1 MTWSLPEA
9 MLTVAVD
16 SPELPAGWAAEPKW
30 DGFRAAVSADAGAV
44 ALRSRRGTQMG
55 PAFPEIVAGTSQLPD
70 QTALDGELIVWDWEA
85 GRLSFEQL
93 QNRLRRR
100 GAAAARAADRWPA
113 QFVAFDLLR
122 LSGTDITGWPY
133 MRRRA
138 ALEELFVTRALSA
151 PWVLCPS
158 TTDPATTHEWLT
170 WGSVRIEGVIF
181 KRLSD
186 PYRPTLRG
194 WRKYKTRETTEA
206 IVGAVTGP
214 LTAPSTLLLGRYDTA
229 GHLQY
234 VGRTTTLARP
244 TAAAAAAFL
253 TPATCSH
260 PWEGWTF
267 SAGWGNRLLLDVTL
281 VTSTLVVEIGVDVA
295 RDPDGR
301 WRHPA
306 RFHRT
311 RPDLQP
317 GDVSRLGSSPG

>member
-1 MTWSLPEA
+1 MTWSLPEP

-16 SPELPAGWAAEPKW
+16 SPKLPAGWAAEPKW
-30 DGFRAAVSADAGAV
+30 DGFRAAVSTDAGTV
-44 ALRSRRGTQMG
+44 VLRSRRGTQMG
-55 PAFPEIVAGTSQLPD
+55 PAFPEIVAATSQLPD
-70 QTALDGELIVWDWEA
+70 QTALDGELILWDWEA

-100 GAAAARAADRWPA
+100 GAAAARAAERWPA

-158 TTDPATTHEWLT
+158 TTNPATIHEWLT

-181 KRLSD
+181 KGLND
-186 PYRPTLRG
+186 PYRPTVRG

-206 IVGAVTGP
+206 VVGAITGP
-214 LTAPSTLLLGRYDTA
+214 LTAPSTLLLGRHDTA

-234 VGRTTTLARP
+234 VGRTTTLTRV
-244 TAAAAAAFL
+244 TAATTAALL
-253 TPATCSH
+253 TPATSGH
-260 PWEGWTF
+260 PWTGWTF
-267 SAGWGNRLLLDVTL
+267 SAGWGSRQQLEVTL
-281 VTSTLVVEIGVDVA
+281 VTPDLVVEVAVDVA
-295 RDPDGR
+295 RDVGGR

-306 RFHRT
+306 RFHRA
-311 RPDLQP
+311 RPELQADEVARRP
-317 GDVSRLGSSPG
+317 EPPV